1 MQNLYN
7 HTDAAQCRT
16 ELELRAYTSRLLG
29 ARDDLVLAG
38 GGNTSVKL
46 ETTDVFGGSVQTLW
60 VKGSGGALKTITPA
74 GFAPVR
80 VDHLLRL
87 SMLERLSDTEMMRQY
102 RLALLDPDAP
112 FPSVEAILHA
122 ILPAKWVDHTHA
134 DALETIMN
142 TPSGDDRV
150 RELYGKA
157 VVYVPYVMPGFD
169 LALAC
174 KRCYM
179 DQASDT
185 TVGMVLQHHGLFT
198 WGNTA
203 RESYERMIELVTRAE
218 AYLETR
224 GAWSLTPAALESSPN
239 PTPLGLSSNPMPL
252 GLSSNPMPLG
262 LSSNPMALDIAQ
274 LRHDISG
281 VAGRPMIVSKLEDAL
296 CTVFSRRDNLAALAT
311 RGPAT
316 VDHVSWTRH
325 QPLIGRDVSAY
336 AHAYRAYFNRHAPTA
351 RAALTMVDP
360 APRVV
365 IDATLGVLT
374 AGRTVQDTQMTGAI
388 YRQTVQ
394 MMERAERL
402 ERWQV
407 LPEEKFFEI
416 EYWELQQAKFKKG
429 PALPEFAGEVA
440 LVTGAASGIGRA
452 CVESFLAR
460 GAAVVGLD
468 LDQGVET
475 NFVSPDYLGITCDVT
490 DEHAIRNA
498 LEQTVRRFGG
508 LDMIVLNAGIFP
520 SSTTIASLDLTT
532 WQKVMRV
539 NLDAN
544 LSLMRETHAFL
555 KRAPKGGRVVVIA
568 SKNVPAPGP
577 GAAAYSASKAALT
590 QLARVAALE
599 WGADN
604 IRVNILHPNAV
615 FDTGI
620 WTPEVLEKRAASY
633 KLSVNEYKR
642 NNVLK
647 TEVSSHNVAELAAV
661 MCGAAFEKTT
671 GAQVPVDGGNDRV
684 I

>member
-7 HTDAAQCRT
+7 HTDAAQCKT

-46 ETTDVFGGSVQTLW
+46 ETTDVLGGSVQTLW

-80 VDHLLRL
+80 MDHLLRL
-87 SMLERLSDTEMMRQY
+87 SMLEHLSDTEMMRQY

-203 RESYERMIELVTRAE
+203 HESYERMIDLVTRAE

-224 GAWSLTPAALESSPN
+224 GAWSLTTAALETASN
-239 PTPLGLSSNPMPL
+239 PMALASSSNPI
-252 GLSSNPMPLG
+252 
-262 LSSNPMALDIAQ
+262 ALDIAQ
-274 LRHDISG
+274 LRHDISD

-296 CTVFSRRDNLAALAT
+296 CTVFSKRDNLAALAT

-316 VDHVSWTRH
+316 VDHVSWTKH
-325 QPLIGRDVSAY
+325 QPLIGRDVNAY
-336 AHAYRAYFNRHAPTA
+336 ADAYRAYFNRHAPTA
-351 RAALTMVDP
+351 RATLTMADP

-374 AGRTVQDTQMTGAI
+374 AGHTVQDARMTGAI
-388 YRQTVQ
+388 YRQTVL
-394 MMERAERL
+394 MIERAERL

-407 LPEEKFFEI
+407 LPEDKFFEI

-468 LDQGVET
+468 LDQKVET

-490 DEHAIRNA
+490 NEHAIRNA
-498 LEQTVRRFGG
+498 LEQTVQRFGG
-508 LDMIVLNAGIFP
+508 LDMLVLNAGIFP
-520 SSTTIASLDLTT
+520 SSTSIASLDLTS

-544 LSLMRETHAFL
+544 LSLMREAHAFL
-555 KRAPKGGRVVVIA
+555 KLAPNGGRVVVIA

-615 FDTGI
+615 FDTSI

>member
-7 HTDAAQCRT
+7 HTDAAQCKT

-46 ETTDVFGGSVQTLW
+46 ETTDVLGGSVQTLW

-80 VDHLLRL
+80 MDHLLRL
-87 SMLERLSDTEMMRQY
+87 SMLEHLSDTEMMRQY

-203 RESYERMIELVTRAE
+203 HESYERMIDLVTRAE

-224 GAWSLTPAALESSPN
+224 GAWSLTTAALKTASN
-239 PTPLGLSSNPMPL
+239 PMALASSSNPI
-252 GLSSNPMPLG
+252 
-262 LSSNPMALDIAQ
+262 ALDIAQ
-274 LRHDISG
+274 LRHDISD

-296 CTVFSRRDNLAALAT
+296 CTVFSKRDNLAALAT

-316 VDHVSWTRH
+316 VDHVSWTKH
-325 QPLIGRDVSAY
+325 QPLIGRDVNAY
-336 AHAYRAYFNRHAPTA
+336 ADAYRAYFNRHAPTA
-351 RAALTMVDP
+351 RAALTMADP

-374 AGRTVQDTQMTGAI
+374 AGHTVQDARMTGAI
-388 YRQTVQ
+388 YRQTVL
-394 MMERAERL
+394 MIERAERL

-407 LPEEKFFEI
+407 LPEDKFFEI

-468 LDQGVET
+468 LDQKVET

-490 DEHAIRNA
+490 NEHAIRNA
-498 LEQTVRRFGG
+498 LEQTVQRFGG
-508 LDMIVLNAGIFP
+508 LDMLVLNAGIFP
-520 SSTTIASLDLTT
+520 SSTSIASLDLTS

-544 LSLMRETHAFL
+544 LSLMREAHAFL
-555 KRAPKGGRVVVIA
+555 KLAPNGGRVVVIA

>member
-1 MQNLYN
+1 
-7 HTDAAQCRT
+7 
-16 ELELRAYTSRLLG
+16 
-29 ARDDLVLAG
+29 
-38 GGNTSVKL
+38 
-46 ETTDVFGGSVQTLW
+46 
-60 VKGSGGALKTITPA
+60 
-74 GFAPVR
+74 
-80 VDHLLRL
+80 
-87 SMLERLSDTEMMRQY
+87 
-102 RLALLDPDAP
+102 
-112 FPSVEAILHA
+112 
-122 ILPAKWVDHTHA
+122 
-134 DALETIMN
+134 
-142 TPSGDDRV
+142 V

-203 RESYERMIELVTRAE
+203 HESYERMIDLVTRAE

-224 GAWSLTPAALESSPN
+224 GAWSLTTAALKTASN
-239 PTPLGLSSNPMPL
+239 PMALASSSNPI
-252 GLSSNPMPLG
+252 
-262 LSSNPMALDIAQ
+262 ALDIAQ
-274 LRHDISG
+274 LRHDISD

-296 CTVFSRRDNLAALAT
+296 CTVFSKRDNLAALAT

-316 VDHVSWTRH
+316 VDHVSWTKH
-325 QPLIGRDVSAY
+325 QPLIGRDVNAY
-336 AHAYRAYFNRHAPTA
+336 ADAYRAYFNRHAPTA
-351 RAALTMVDP
+351 RAALTMADP

-374 AGRTVQDTQMTGAI
+374 AGHTVQDARMTGAI
-388 YRQTVQ
+388 YRQTVL
-394 MMERAERL
+394 MIERAERL

-407 LPEEKFFEI
+407 LPEDKFFEI

-468 LDQGVET
+468 LDQKVET

-490 DEHAIRNA
+490 NEHAIRNA
-498 LEQTVRRFGG
+498 LEQTVQRFGG
-508 LDMIVLNAGIFP
+508 LDMLVLNAGIFP
-520 SSTTIASLDLTT
+520 SSTSIASLDLTS

-544 LSLMRETHAFL
+544 LSLMREAHAFL
-555 KRAPKGGRVVVIA
+555 KLAPNGGRVVVIA

>member
-1 MQNLYN
+1 MQSLYN
-7 HTDAAQCRT
+7 DTDAAQCKT
-16 ELELRAYTSRLLG
+16 ALELRAYTSRLLG

-46 ETTDVFGGSVQTLW
+46 ETTDVFGDVVRILW
-60 VKGSGGALKTITPA
+60 VKGSGHALKTITPA

-80 VDHLLRL
+80 MDHLLRL

-122 ILPAKWVDHTHA
+122 ILPAQWVDHTHA

-157 VVYVPYVMPGFD
+157 VVYVPYVKPGFD

-179 DQASDT
+179 DQASET

-198 WGNTA
+198 WGDTA
-203 RESYERMIELVTRAE
+203 RESYERMIDLVTRAE
-218 AYLETR
+218 AYLEAR
-224 GAWSLTPAALESSPN
+224 GAWSLNTPALES
-239 PTPLGLSSNPMPL
+239 
-252 GLSSNPMPLG
+252 
-262 LSSNPMALDIAQ
+262 SSNPMASASSSKPMASASSSKPMVLDIAQ
-274 LRHDISG
+274 LRHAISG

-296 CTVFSRRDNLAALAT
+296 CTLFSRRDNLAELAA

-316 VDHVSWTRH
+316 VDHVSWTKHR
-325 QPLIGRDVSAY
+325 PLIGRDVHAY
-336 AHAYRAYFNRHAPTA
+336 AEAYRAYFNRHAAETQ
-351 RAALTMVDP
+351 AALTMLDP

-365 IDATLGVLT
+365 IDPQLGVLT
-374 AGRTVQDTQMTGAI
+374 AGRTVQDARMTGTI
-388 YRQTVQ
+388 YAQTVA
-394 MMERAERL
+394 MIERAERL
-402 ERWQV
+402 ESWHV
-407 LPEEKFFEI
+407 LPEDKFFEI
-416 EYWELQQAKFKKG
+416 EYWELQQAKFSRG
-429 PALPEFAGEVA
+429 STPLEFAGEVA

-468 LDQGVET
+468 LQPGVET
-475 NFVSPDYLGITCDVT
+475 NFVSPDYLGITCDIT

-508 LDMIVLNAGIFP
+508 LDMAVLNAGIFP
-520 SSTTIASLDLTT
+520 SSTPVASLDLTA

-544 LSLMRETHAFL
+544 LSLMRETHALL
-555 KRAPKGGRVVVIA
+555 KLAPKGGRVVVIA

-604 IRVNILHPNAV
+604 IRINILHPNAV

-620 WTPEVLEKRAASY
+620 WTPEVLERRAASY

-647 TEVSSHNVAELAAV
+647 TEVSSHNVATLAAV